1 MIVDMY
7 IYIYIPFISHIHYI
21 PFHPFISYIYPYLVY
36 PITHYWLY
44 LELHPIGIPT
54 ITCLCLP
61 LQLRRAANRPAWRQK
76 RSTLSSRFRKCPTKS
91 WPSWQCVQL
100 VRWFRLLGKTH
111 IFAKLELR
119 EILILESH
127 GNTHR
132 GHVETRASPSIM
144 GPCTNSTR
152 PRYLASAR
160 IFFS

>member
-1 MIVDMY
+1 
-7 IYIYIPFISHIHYI
+7 
-21 PFHPFISYIYPYLVY
+21 
-36 PITHYWLY
+36 
-44 LELHPIGIPT
+44 
-54 ITCLCLP
+54 
-61 LQLRRAANRPAWRQK
+61 
-76 RSTLSSRFRKCPTKS
+76 
-91 WPSWQCVQL
+91 L